1 MFAGHYGPAFAAKAL
16 PSPPSMGA
24 AFLAVQLVDVAWAIF
39 ILTGVE
45 HARIVPGFLAQS
57 DLDLYD
63 MPWTHS
69 LVAAL
74 GWSAAAALVYRLA
87 DRKSGWMA
95 AWAIGALVLSHWL
108 LDFLVHAPD
117 LPLWPGGPKVG
128 LGWWN
133 VPVLAWGSELIVFAA
148 GFALYLGATSA
159 RGVMG
164 RLAPWLVAALMLAVL
179 VFDKFGPPP
188 PRIETAA
195 QMALGA
201 YVVFALLGFW
211 LDGCREVRR
220 AAQRAT

>member
-74 GWSAAAALVYRLA
+74 GRLRYYR
-87 DRKSGWMA
+87 RF
-95 AWAIGALVLSHWL
+95 
-108 LDFLVHAPD
+108 LD
-117 LPLWPGGPKVG
+117 
-128 LGWWN
+128 
-133 VPVLAWGSELIVFAA
+133 
-148 GFALYLGATSA
+148 
-159 RGVMG
+159 
-164 RLAPWLVAALMLAVL
+164 
-179 VFDKFGPPP
+179 
-188 PRIETAA
+188 
-195 QMALGA
+195 
-201 YVVFALLGFW
+201 
-211 LDGCREVRR
+211 EVR
-220 AAQRAT
+220 AIEDEAS